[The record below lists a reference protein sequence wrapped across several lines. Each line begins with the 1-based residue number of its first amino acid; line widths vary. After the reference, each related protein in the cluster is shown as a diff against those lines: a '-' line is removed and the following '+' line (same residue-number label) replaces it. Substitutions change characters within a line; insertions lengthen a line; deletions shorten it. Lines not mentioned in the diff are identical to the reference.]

1 MAGLQIRV
9 SRPVH
14 INQGMGPANNNLAL
28 WMSLRYLRLNSMHY
42 GSFISWVSIIGL
54 GLGVAVLIVV
64 LSVMN
69 GFDGELSKRIL
80 GSVPHIVLIPNDSDS
95 QLHLQEKTTTL
106 QKLPG
111 VNSAFRFFQAEGM
124 ISRNGGVNAVSIYGV
139 PIDQKIPL
147 ISSSMLKGGLTK
159 SAQSLVMG
167 GPLAAY
173 LGLQIADSVALVL
186 TTPTQYGV
194 RPEIRRFI
202 LTGLF
207 EVGAELDYSVVLVNY
222 QDVITSGLE
231 STGVMGIRLVL
242 DDPYSVNEIKNS
254 IVDAESWI
262 VQDWTNEYGELFRA
276 VRLEK
281 RMMFLLLFLI
291 VTVAIFNIV
300 ASQTM
305 VVNEK
310 RADIAILRT
319 MGASSNHVLRI
330 FLFQG
335 AVISVIGIVFG
346 LLLGIV
352 LALNI
357 SELITYIENLAGVR
371 MLEGTYFQTLPSRLE
386 VADLLAITG
395 IAFFL
400 CLISAIGPA
409 RRAARLN
416 PVDSLG

>member
-1 MAGLQIRV
+1 MNRAA
-9 SRPVH
+9 H
-14 INQGMGPANNNLAL
+14 TDQGRGYAPSNIAL
-28 WMSLRYLRLNSMHY
+28 WMSLRYLRLNSLHY

-69 GFDGELSKRIL
+69 GFDEELSKRIL
-80 GSVPHIVLIPNDSDS
+80 GSVPHIVVVPKDSDS
-95 QLHLQEKTTTL
+95 QPIQQESITVL
-106 QKLPG
+106 EQLDG
-111 VNSAFRFFQAEGM
+111 VNSAFRFFQAEGI
-124 ISRNGGVNAVSIYGV
+124 ISRNGGVNAITIYGV
-139 PIDQKIPL
+139 PLDQKIPL
-147 ISSSMLKGGLTK
+147 ISSSMLEGSLTK

-167 GPLAAY
+167 APLAAY
-173 LGLQIADSVALVL
+173 LGLRVSDSVALIL
-186 TTPTQYGV
+186 TAPTRYGV
-194 RPEIRRFI
+194 RPEIRRFTLSGI
-202 LTGLF
+202 F

-222 QDVITSGLE
+222 HDVLASGLE
-231 STGVMGIRLVL
+231 STGETGIRLVL
-242 DDPYSVNEIKNS
+242 DDPYAVNEIRSS
-254 IVDAESWI
+254 IADAGSWI
-262 VQDWTNEYGELFRA
+262 VRDWTDEYGELFRA

-291 VTVAIFNIV
+291 VMVAIFNIV

-305 VVNEK
+305 VVNDK

-335 AVISVIGIVFG
+335 AAISVIGIVFG
-346 LLLGIV
+346 LLLGIA

-357 SELITYIENLAGVR
+357 SELITHIENLAGVR
-371 MLEGTYFQTLPSRLE
+371 MLEGTYFETLPSQLE
-386 VADLLAITG
+386 IVDLLTITG
-395 IAFFL
+395 VAFFL
-400 CLISAIGPA
+400 CLVSAIGPA